1 MTVQHITNEV
11 FQKEVLES
19 SVPVLLDFYAS
30 WCGPCKALAPI
41 LEEVAAEN
49 ESFKVFKV
57 NVDEQPE
64 LTKKYR
70 IMSVPTLIVIKEGKT
85 EKRSSGVLSK
95 EEILSM
101 VS

>member
-19 SVPVLLDFYAS
+19 NVPVLLDFYAG
-30 WCGPCKALAPI
+30 WCGPCKALSPV
-41 LEEVAAEN
+41 LEEVAEEA

-57 NVDEQPE
+57 NIDEQPE

-70 IMSVPTLIVIKEGKT
+70 IMSVPTLVVVKEGKT
-85 EKRSSGVLSK
+85 EKRVSGVLSK

-101 VS
+101 IS